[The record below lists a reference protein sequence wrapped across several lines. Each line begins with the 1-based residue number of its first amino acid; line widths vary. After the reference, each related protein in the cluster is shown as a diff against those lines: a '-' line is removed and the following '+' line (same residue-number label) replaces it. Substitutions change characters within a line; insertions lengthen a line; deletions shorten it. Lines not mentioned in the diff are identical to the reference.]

1 MVNTVASKAAATR
14 LGGPTPSFPTAMKII
29 YNKVLPF
36 KGFLAI
42 NLFGVLFVR
51 SELKNKV
58 TEQTINHESIHTA
71 QMKELL
77 WVFFYLLY
85 VLEWLYRLIFHTKT
99 AYRGI
104 SFEREAYD
112 NQDNLEYLASRKPYA
127 MWKK

>member
-1 MVNTVASKAAATR
+1 
-14 LGGPTPSFPTAMKII
+14 MKII

-51 SELKNKV
+51 SELKDKV

-85 VLEWLYRLIFHTKT
+85 VLEWLYRLVFHTKT

-112 NQDNLEYLASRKPYA
+112 NQDNPEYLASRKPYA
-127 MWKK
+127 MWRK